1 MSDKIIFREMLSEI
15 SEFARANHNKLTR
28 EEINKFFEKVS
39 LSEEHM
45 ELIYSYL
52 EANKIEVEGHVKN
65 ENSVLFETQ
74 ESSEAEDS
82 EATQDPMEP
91 SVSEEDNSEENA
103 YLKLYLDELRTLP
116 DLQDSEKRNL
126 FQRAMSRDSS
136 AKNQLIEIYLLKVV
150 EIAKRYVNHGVLI
163 SDLIQEGN
171 IGLMMGAN
179 QLDTIDDVE
188 QVDEILQTSII
199 EAIESVLEEN
209 ELIDI
214 AKKQM
219 VRKVNFLNEGV
230 KNLEEELGRT
240 VSILELANYLEMS
253 EEEVAD
259 IIRVSDD
266 EIKVEEN
273 ENKKN

>member
-1 MSDKIIFREMLSEI
+1 
-15 SEFARANHNKLTR
+15 
-28 EEINKFFEKVS
+28 
-39 LSEEHM
+39 
-45 ELIYSYL
+45 
-52 EANKIEVEGHVKN
+52 
-65 ENSVLFETQ
+65 LFETQ